1 MSCILPTFLD
11 KKMKCFI
18 KIIVLVFVFSN
29 LVLSQTPRLIG
40 PPGGS
45 VFYNQFVIHPQNTN
59 IIVTTTWSAAV
70 FRSSDGG
77 NSIVPIETNLGS
89 RQISSI
95 ALPFDKENEIFL
107 GVSGYYL
114 FSSDVE
120 NSWQIISKGPYIP
133 DVVINPKNSNAVFIK
148 NDNKTLWRSYDKGF
162 SWTQIRTFEQ
172 LLNRIAISPAD
183 TSIIYAASDFSL
195 FKSTDS
201 GDNWFKVYAPP
212 DTNYFGVDQI
222 EVNPVNSNLLFI
234 KAGGNLYKSLD
245 GGISFSKTTIYDM
258 SFFAVNPIDPN
269 IIYVTIGDPFFA
281 PISDIRKTTDGGSTW
296 FSIRNDIPAEYVTA
310 NSIKINPQKPDEIYV
325 DLSGL
330 GIFISTNGGSNWKR
344 SNLCFSDVGDIYLN
358 PDSTGHIL
366 SAQAGWGVMK
376 TIDGGE
382 NWNHPL
388 FEGWIGSL
396 LGYKLIFN
404 PIIHNKG
411 FLKSQGDLYKTTD
424 YGNVWYKSGFPQN
437 IKYISYHT
445 FLPEELFT
453 SGDEGT
459 FYSVDDGMNWEKVSD
474 AKSLGNFVFHPD
486 SANVIYTYIFD
497 AIRKSTDGGKNWS
510 VKHSGLR
517 DTKINF
523 ITSFALDVNDP
534 STLYCGQ
541 GPSLESKGSLSM
553 STNGGDNWTQI
564 SSSLTQLDPF
574 VNISSILLD
583 EKVKGRIYVGMS
595 HGGTIFTSN
604 FSNGGLFLTEDNGKT
619 WRKVFNSSVNLIRA
633 DNSVPR
639 NIYIGTKF
647 GIMKFLDTLTVT
659 SIPEELLPPP
669 SDFRLFQNYP
679 NPFNPSTNISYQLPV
694 NSFVTLKVYDVL
706 GNEAAVLINEWKEAG
721 SYSAQFTTSG
731 KQLASGMYFYTLTA
745 GKFTDTKKFILLK

>member
-1 MSCILPTFLD
+1 
-11 KKMKCFI
+11 MKCFI
-18 KIIVLVFVFSN
+18 KIIVLVFVVSN
-29 LVLSQTPRLIG
+29 LVLSQTPELIG

-45 VFYNQFVIHPQNTN
+45 VYYNQFVIHPQNPN
-59 IIVTTTWSAAV
+59 IIVTSTWSAAV
-70 FRSSDGG
+70 FRTSDAGETIEKIEIG
-77 NSIVPIETNLGS
+77 TGKTQIVSL
-89 RQISSI
+89 
-95 ALPFDKENEIFL
+95 ALPFDKENELFIE
-107 GVSGYYL
+107 VSGYYL
-114 FSSDVE
+114 YSSDVGK
-120 NSWQIISKGPYIP
+120 SWQFISKGSSIP
-133 DVVINPKNSNAVFIK
+133 DIVINPKNSNSVFIK
-148 NDNKTLWRSYDKGF
+148 KDDKTLWRSYDRGLT
-162 SWTQIRTFEQ
+162 WTLLKTFEQ
-172 LLNRIAISPAD
+172 WINRIAISVSD
-183 TSIIYAASDFSL
+183 TSIIYAAGDFSL

-212 DTNYFGVDQI
+212 DTNFFGVDQI
-222 EVNPVNSNLLFI
+222 EVNPFNSNLLFI

-281 PISDIRKTTDGGSTW
+281 PIGDIRKTTDGGSTW
-296 FSIRNDIPAEYVTA
+296 FSIINDIPAEYVTA

-330 GIFISTNGGSNWKR
+330 GIFISTNGGSNWER

-376 TIDGGE
+376 TTDGGE

-388 FEGWIGSL
+388 FEGWLGRL
-396 LGYKLIFN
+396 LGYKLVFN
-404 PIIHNKG
+404 PLIHNKG

-424 YGNVWYKSGFPQN
+424 YGNVWYKTGFPQS

-445 FLPEELFT
+445 FLPEKLFT

-497 AIRKSTDGGKNWS
+497 AIRKSTDGGKNWIT
-510 VKHSGLR
+510 KHSGLK

-523 ITSFALDVNDP
+523 VTSFALDVNNP

-541 GPSLESKGSLSM
+541 GTSLESTGSLNM
-553 STNGGDNWTQI
+553 STNGGKNWMQI
-564 SSSLTQLDPF
+564 GTSLSQLDPF
-574 VNISSILLD
+574 VDITSILLD
-583 EKVKGRIYVGMS
+583 EMNDGRIYVGLES
-595 HGGTIFTSN
+595 QGQPFSSQ
-604 FSNGGLFLTEDNGKT
+604 FSNGGLFLTENNGVT
-619 WRKVFNSSVNLIRA
+619 WRKVFNSSVNLIKA
-633 DNSVPR
+633 DNATPR

-647 GIMKFLDTLTVT
+647 GIMKLLDTLTVT

-669 SDFRLFQNYP
+669 SDFTLFQNYP
-679 NPFNPSTNISYQLPV
+679 NPFNPSTTISYQIPS
-694 NSFVTLKVYDVL
+694 NNFVTLKVFDVL
-706 GNEAAVLINEWKEAG
+706 GNEVAVLVNEWKEAG
-721 SYSAQFTTSG
+721 NYNYEFRSATGGRNYELPSG
-731 KQLASGMYFYTLTA
+731 VYFYQLKAGEFTA
-745 GKFTDTKKFILLK
+745 TKKFILLK

>member
-679 NPFNPSTNISYQLPV
+679 NPFNPSTTINYQLPT
-694 NSFVTLKVYDVL
+694 NSFVTLKVFDIL
-706 GNEAAVLINEWKEAG
+706 GNDVAVLVNEWKEAG

>member
-1 MSCILPTFLD
+1 
-11 KKMKCFI
+11 MKCFT

-29 LVLSQTPRLIG
+29 LVLSQKPRLIG

-45 VFYNQFVIHPQNTN
+45 VYYNQFVIHPQNPN
-59 IIVTTTWSAAV
+59 IIVTSTWSAAV
-70 FRSSDGG
+70 FRSSDAGET
-77 NSIVPIETNLGS
+77 IEKIEIGTGKTQIGS
-89 RQISSI
+89 L
-95 ALPFDKENEIFL
+95 ALPFDKENELFIE
-107 GVSGYYL
+107 VSGYYL
-114 FSSDVE
+114 YSSDVGK
-120 NSWQIISKGPYIP
+120 NWQIISEAPTAPYLLL
-133 DVVINPKNSNAVFIK
+133 NPKNSNAVFIK
-148 NDNKTLWRSYDKGF
+148 KDDKTLWRSYDKGF
-162 SWTQIRTFEQ
+162 AWMQIKTFEQ
-172 LLNRIAISPAD
+172 WLNRIAISPSD
-183 TSIIYAASDFSL
+183 TSIIYAAGDFSL

-201 GDNWFKVYAPP
+201 GNNWFKVYAPP

-222 EVNPVNSNLLFI
+222 EVNPFNNNILFI
-234 KAGGNLYKSLD
+234 KAGGYLYKSLD

-258 SFFAVNPIDPN
+258 SSFAVNPIDTN
-269 IIYVTIGDPFFA
+269 IIYITIGDPFFA
-281 PISDIRKTTDGGSTW
+281 PIGDIRKTTDGGNNW
-296 FSIRNDIPAEYVTA
+296 FSIINDIPAEYVTA
-310 NSIKINPQKPDEIYV
+310 NSIKINPQNPDEIYV

-510 VKHSGLR
+510 VKHSELR

>member
-148 NDNKTLWRSYDKGF
+148 KDDKTLWRSYDKGF
-162 SWTQIRTFEQ
+162 AWMQIKTFEQ
-172 LLNRIAISPAD
+172 WLNRIAISPSD
-183 TSIIYAASDFSL
+183 TSIIYAAGDFSL

-201 GDNWFKVYAPP
+201 GNNWFKVYAPP

-222 EVNPVNSNLLFI
+222 EVNPFNNNILFI
-234 KAGGNLYKSLD
+234 KAGGYLYKSLD

-258 SFFAVNPIDPN
+258 SSFAVNPIDTN
-269 IIYVTIGDPFFA
+269 IIYITIGDPFFA
-281 PISDIRKTTDGGSTW
+281 PIGDIRKTTDGGNNW
-296 FSIRNDIPAEYVTA
+296 FSIINDIPAEYVTA
-310 NSIKINPQKPDEIYV
+310 NSIKINPQNPDEIYV

-619 WRKVFNSSVNLIRA
+619 WRKVFNSSVNLIIA

>member
-1 MSCILPTFLD
+1 
-11 KKMKCFI
+11 MKCFT

-29 LVLSQTPRLIG
+29 LVLSQKPRLIG

-45 VFYNQFVIHPQNTN
+45 VYYNQFVIHPQNPN
-59 IIVTTTWSAAV
+59 IIVTSTWSAAV
-70 FRSSDGG
+70 FRSSDAGET
-77 NSIVPIETNLGS
+77 IEKIEIGTGKTQIGS
-89 RQISSI
+89 L
-95 ALPFDKENEIFL
+95 ALPFDKENELFIE
-107 GVSGYYL
+107 VSGYYL
-114 FSSDVE
+114 YSSDVGK
-120 NSWQIISKGPYIP
+120 NWQIISEAPTAPYLLL
-133 DVVINPKNSNAVFIK
+133 NPKNSNAVFIK
-148 NDNKTLWRSYDKGF
+148 KDDKTLWRSYDKGF
-162 SWTQIRTFEQ
+162 AWMQIKTFEQ
-172 LLNRIAISPAD
+172 WLNRIAISPSD
-183 TSIIYAASDFSL
+183 TSIIYAAGDFSL

-201 GDNWFKVYAPP
+201 GNNWFKVYAPP

-222 EVNPVNSNLLFI
+222 EVNPFNNNILFI
-234 KAGGNLYKSLD
+234 KAGGYLYKSLD

-258 SFFAVNPIDPN
+258 SSFAVNPIDTN
-269 IIYVTIGDPFFA
+269 IIYITIGDPFFA
-281 PISDIRKTTDGGSTW
+281 PIGDIRKTTDGGNNW
-296 FSIRNDIPAEYVTA
+296 FSIINDIPAEYVTA
-310 NSIKINPQKPDEIYV
+310 NSIKINPQNPDEIYV

-619 WRKVFNSSVNLIRA
+619 WRKVFNSSVNLIIA

>member
-1 MSCILPTFLD
+1 
-11 KKMKCFI
+11 MKCFT

-29 LVLSQTPRLIG
+29 LVLSQKPRLIG

-45 VFYNQFVIHPQNTN
+45 VYYNQFVIHPQNPN
-59 IIVTTTWSAAV
+59 IIVTSTWSAAV
-70 FRSSDGG
+70 FRSSDAGET
-77 NSIVPIETNLGS
+77 IEKIEIGTGKTQIGS
-89 RQISSI
+89 L
-95 ALPFDKENEIFL
+95 ALPFDKENELFIE
-107 GVSGYYL
+107 VSGYYL
-114 FSSDVE
+114 YSSDVGK
-120 NSWQIISKGPYIP
+120 NWQIISEAPTAPYLLL
-133 DVVINPKNSNAVFIK
+133 NPKNSNAVFIK
-148 NDNKTLWRSYDKGF
+148 KDDKTLWRSYDKGF
-162 SWTQIRTFEQ
+162 AWMQIKTFEQ
-172 LLNRIAISPAD
+172 WLNRIAISPSD
-183 TSIIYAASDFSL
+183 TSIIYAAGDFSL

-201 GDNWFKVYAPP
+201 GNNWFKVYAPP

-222 EVNPVNSNLLFI
+222 EVNPFNNNILFI
-234 KAGGNLYKSLD
+234 KAGGYLYKSLD

-258 SFFAVNPIDPN
+258 SSFAVNPIDTN
-269 IIYVTIGDPFFA
+269 IIYITIGDPFFA
-281 PISDIRKTTDGGSTW
+281 PIGDIRKTTDGGNNW
-296 FSIRNDIPAEYVTA
+296 FSIINDIPAEYVTA
-310 NSIKINPQKPDEIYV
+310 NSIKINPQNPDEIYV

>member
-310 NSIKINPQKPDEIYV
+310 NSIKINPQKQDEIYV